1 MCDHDYQIQVMIARQ
16 YVLAVCNY
24 CGDELEQVS

>member
-1 MCDHDYQIQVMIARQ
+1 MCDHDYQIVEMVARQ

-24 CGDELEQVS
+24 CGDEIEQVS